1 MIDVGDYFNGLNSS
15 YWASAPVVEL
25 SKLHNQAINAEYN
38 ARRAREKDIAQ
49 LSHSLMTEKLPEG
62 LTMKDYEEFVS
73 RQMGELNSPQPSS
86 ADGSVVEGSV
96 SPIQKEV
103 DPAKQSDTV
112 SSPDCLLQFPSER
125 DQLPAVD
132 RVSVTYAHATMPQYG
147 EYTPSN
153 APIQWTANE
162 EATKQV
168 GHYIDTSQ
176 KQTATINKTTAPKY
190 PVDRPCQP
198 HESLSQ
204 RVVDIVLRNQH
215 LLVGLTNKNNAAT
228 TRKEEAPKT
237 ETVVQKGEIALHEH
251 AHSTSTAQQPAI
263 CTSKDVNAAG
273 SSGALFDWQKQYLLD
288 PNVDP
293 TMVAGPSGLG
303 DSFTEQRTEV
313 QNSSPYS
320 YTDITMQVIAP
331 VSSSDSPPLPNEP
344 VNKPAKPAEDA
355 KKEPIPKSSF
365 QSLSTVDVNKLNQD
379 DFKRI
384 RHAKKNQQ
392 WLDEVNERAQK
403 DKARSA
409 ELSKGTEKLLKEE
422 RAKRIEAKE
431 KSKIPPTFEGIF
443 GETIKLGATQ
453 QRKDKKKKSKEGSRN
468 FK

>member
-1 MIDVGDYFNGLNSS
+1 
-15 YWASAPVVEL
+15 
-25 SKLHNQAINAEYN
+25 
-38 ARRAREKDIAQ
+38 
-49 LSHSLMTEKLPEG
+49 
-62 LTMKDYEEFVS
+62 
-73 RQMGELNSPQPSS
+73 
-86 ADGSVVEGSV
+86 
-96 SPIQKEV
+96 
-103 DPAKQSDTV
+103 
-112 SSPDCLLQFPSER
+112 
-125 DQLPAVD
+125 
-132 RVSVTYAHATMPQYG
+132 MPQYG
-147 EYTPSN
+147 AYTPSD

-176 KQTATINKTTAPKY
+176 KQSASTNKTDAPKY
-190 PVDRPCQP
+190 PISRPCQP
-198 HESLSQ
+198 HESLSK

-215 LLVGLTNKNNAAT
+215 LLVGIQKNSASAKS
-228 TRKEEAPKT
+228 KEALVE
-237 ETVVQKGEIALHEH
+237 ETVVQKEIIPIHEDVP
-251 AHSTSTAQQPAI
+251 STSTSETPTI

-273 SSGALFDWQKQYLLD
+273 TSGALLDWQQQYLLN

-303 DSFTEQRTEV
+303 ENFTEQRSAV
-313 QNSSPYS
+313 QNISPYT

-331 VSSSDSPPLPNEP
+331 VSSSASTPLSTVPANES
-344 VNKPAKPAEDA
+344 AKPAEDA
-355 KKEPIPKSSF
+355 KKELCRKSSL
-365 QSLSTVDVNKLNQD
+365 QSLATVDMHKLNQD

-392 WLDEVNERAQK
+392 WLDEINERAQK

-409 ELSKGTEKLLKEE
+409 ELSKGTERLLKEE
-422 RAKRIEAKE
+422 RAKRMQAKE
-431 KSKIPPTFEGIF
+431 KSQIPATFEGIF

>member
-1 MIDVGDYFNGLNSS
+1 L
-15 YWASAPVVEL
+15 A
-25 SKLHNQAINAEYN
+25 
-38 ARRAREKDIAQ
+38 
-49 LSHSLMTEKLPEG
+49 
-62 LTMKDYEEFVS
+62 
-73 RQMGELNSPQPSS
+73 
-86 ADGSVVEGSV
+86 
-96 SPIQKEV
+96 
-103 DPAKQSDTV
+103 
-112 SSPDCLLQFPSER
+112 
-125 DQLPAVD
+125 
-132 RVSVTYAHATMPQYG
+132 
-147 EYTPSN
+147 
-153 APIQWTANE
+153 
-162 EATKQV
+162 
-168 GHYIDTSQ
+168 
-176 KQTATINKTTAPKY
+176 
-190 PVDRPCQP
+190 
-198 HESLSQ
+198 
-204 RVVDIVLRNQH
+204 
-215 LLVGLTNKNNAAT
+215 NKNNAAT

-237 ETVVQKGEIALHEH
+237 ETVVQKGEIALNED
-251 AHSTSTAQQPAI
+251 AHSSTAQQPAI
-263 CTSKDVNAAG
+263 CTSKDLPAAG
-273 SSGALFDWQKQYLLD
+273 SSGAIFDWQKQYLLD

-303 DSFTEQRTEV
+303 DSFTEQRTAV
-313 QNSSPYS
+313 QKSSPYS
-320 YTDITMQVIAP
+320 YPDITMQVIAP